1 DLEGDLLER
10 FERRLSKETVRRARR
25 AFVMDV
31 LRLFRPGLMRPLI
44 NTSSLNFYIM
54 YATHYKIAWRALLKN
69 RSFALLNIAGLT
81 LGIACCL
88 LIFSFVN
95 FHKSFDTYHP
105 ANERI
110 YRFVTEQ
117 HRESVY
123 YTPSITN
130 PFGKVFREEFDFAE
144 YTARVCTGD
153 MLVAIEDDH
162 KYNETVSFA

>member
-1 DLEGDLLER
+1 
-10 FERRLSKETVRRARR
+10 
-25 AFVMDV
+25 
-31 LRLFRPGLMRPLI
+31 
-44 NTSSLNFYIM
+44 
-54 YATHYKIAWRALLKN
+54 
-69 RSFALLNIAGLT
+69 
-81 LGIACCL
+81 
-88 LIFSFVN
+88 
-95 FHKSFDTYHP
+95 

-162 KYNETVSFA
+162 KYNETVSFAEDDYFNIFSLPFAKGNVAVALKEPGSVILTESLAKKYFGDVDPFGQILNLNGNIEATVTGVLKDIPPNSDFRTQLYVSYSTLPQYNEWFA